1 MKVSVVFSTYNSPE
15 WLAKVLWGY
24 GQQTHKDFEIIVAD
38 DGSTEETARTIEN
51 LREQTGLVIRHVWQ
65 EDKGFQKCRILN
77 KAILQVRTDYV
88 IFSDGDC
95 IPRRDFVATHV
106 QEAEPGKYLSGSYF
120 KLPMSTSK
128 AITPEDI
135 INGRCFDKKW
145 LRAHGLPRTKGTL
158 KISAAPLLARLL
170 NRVTPV
176 KCNFKGSNASAWLK
190 DILAVNGFDE
200 RMQWGGLDRE
210 FGVRLIN
217 LGIKPKHV
225 RYNAICLHLDH
236 SRGYK
241 NPEMVKSNKALRQLN
256 EKNKITTTDFGIRQ
270 LDQLE

>member
-24 GQQTHKDFEIIVAD
+24 SQQTHKDFEIIVAD

-135 INGRCFDKKW
+135 ISGRCFDKKW
-145 LRAHGLPRTKGTL
+145 LRAHGLPHTKGTL
-158 KISAAPLLARLL
+158 KISAAPFLARLL

-176 KCNFKGSNASAWLK
+176 KCNFKGSNASAWRK

-217 LGIKPKHV
+217 LGIRPKHV

-241 NPEMVKSNKALRQLN
+241 NPAMVKSNKALRQFN

-270 LDQLE
+270 LGEAG